1 MVSPEAKT
9 AFIFKDTRRRACEME
24 AQTFRSL
31 QKKRTSNFREDET
44 RLLIQLWG
52 SPQIQNKLYL
62 THRKEPVMRLLAANM
77 QQRGF
82 YRTPDEIKTRI
93 RNLKCLYHRIKRTVQ
108 SGAGIGTVDPDW
120 PHYRAMDRILSKQHQ
135 KKDIY
140 KDNVFEGPRC
150 EDIKQEIDDI
160 DINDDMESYTT
171 NSMGGSEFEE
181 EHVPLPPLT
190 PAPNKD
196 GKKLDPAKTYPPKTM
211 PKILPNVTIPMQSQ
225 QNGVQNKQGPIPS
238 IPFPLLILNGV
249 QPQNNHPEKK
259 DTPKM
264 TTNSKGDPDMNHVLK
279 ELLEVQKE
287 NLDIERQRLE
297 LEKQRLEFERF
308 VGSQL
313 LAVGPFIGSL
323 FQRFAFLN
331 EDSDSSEKNSRK
343 RPNSCDIDLLKDTK
357 ILKTLLSEGIKKY
370 MLGEDSENDDS
381 GIQNDDNSN
390 SSK

>member
-1 MVSPEAKT
+1 
-9 AFIFKDTRRRACEME
+9 
-24 AQTFRSL
+24 
-31 QKKRTSNFREDET
+31 
-44 RLLIQLWG
+44 
-52 SPQIQNKLYL
+52 
-62 THRKEPVMRLLAANM
+62 
-77 QQRGF
+77 
-82 YRTPDEIKTRI
+82 
-93 RNLKCLYHRIKRTVQ
+93 
-108 SGAGIGTVDPDW
+108 
-120 PHYRAMDRILSKQHQ
+120 
-135 KKDIY
+135 
-140 KDNVFEGPRC
+140 
-150 EDIKQEIDDI
+150 
-160 DINDDMESYTT
+160 
-171 NSMGGSEFEE
+171 
-181 EHVPLPPLT
+181 
-190 PAPNKD
+190 
-196 GKKLDPAKTYPPKTM
+196 
-211 PKILPNVTIPMQSQ
+211 
-225 QNGVQNKQGPIPS
+225 
-238 IPFPLLILNGV
+238 
-249 QPQNNHPEKK
+249 
-259 DTPKM
+259 
-264 TTNSKGDPDMNHVLK
+264 MNHVLK

>member
-1 MVSPEAKT
+1 
-9 AFIFKDTRRRACEME
+9 ME

-171 NSMGGSEFEE
+171 NSMGGYT
-181 EHVPLPPLT
+181 V
-190 PAPNKD
+190 
-196 GKKLDPAKTYPPKTM
+196 
-211 PKILPNVTIPMQSQ
+211 
-225 QNGVQNKQGPIPS
+225 GVK
-238 IPFPLLILNGV
+238 
-249 QPQNNHPEKK
+249 
-259 DTPKM
+259 
-264 TTNSKGDPDMNHVLK
+264 
-279 ELLEVQKE
+279 
-287 NLDIERQRLE
+287 
-297 LEKQRLEFERF
+297 
-308 VGSQL
+308 
-313 LAVGPFIGSL
+313 
-323 FQRFAFLN
+323 
-331 EDSDSSEKNSRK
+331 
-343 RPNSCDIDLLKDTK
+343 
-357 ILKTLLSEGIKKY
+357 
-370 MLGEDSENDDS
+370 
-381 GIQNDDNSN
+381 
-390 SSK
+390 